1 MEIYK
6 IRFIRTLVVKLRC
19 FILVS
24 LLRKIKTITSD
35 EVFEKTISHNL
46 KGLYHCNDRIDI
58 LLKPL
63 TAIEK
68 IKSDSKVLIIG
79 PRNEHD
85 IYLLNSYGVKL
96 ENIVGLDL
104 ISYSSKIKIGDMHS
118 MVFDDNS
125 FDAVVCGWT
134 LSYSSYPQKAIDEIV
149 RVTKNR
155 GIVAIGVEYSE
166 LKENESKQLLGYSIQ
181 EFNKLEQRINSTA
194 QICDLFG
201 KKLKHIYF
209 NHDAPLKRSHTA
221 EALVSNVSNVCI
233 ILEIEK

>member
-6 IRFIRTLVVKLRC
+6 IRLVRTFVVKLRC
-19 FILVS
+19 FIFVS
-24 LLRKIKTITSD
+24 LFRKLKTITSD
-35 EVFEKTISHNL
+35 ESFEKTISHNL

-63 TAIEK
+63 SAIEK
-68 IKSDSKVLIIG
+68 ITPDSKVLIIG

-85 IYLLNSYGVKL
+85 IYLMNSYRVKL
-96 ENIVGLDL
+96 ENIIGLDL
-104 ISYSSKIKIGDMHS
+104 ISYSNMIKVGDMHS
-118 MVFDDNS
+118 MAFDDNS

-134 LSYSSYPQKAIDEIV
+134 LSYSSHPQKAIDEII

-166 LKENESKQLLGYSIQ
+166 LKETESKQLLGYSIQ
-181 EFNKLEQRINSTA
+181 EFNKLETRINSTA

-201 KKLKHIYF
+201 KKLNHIYF

-221 EALVSNVSNVCI
+221 KGLVSNVSNVCI
-233 ILEIEK
+233 ILEIDK